1 MPTSAVHGNLTS
13 TLRKIG
19 TLPAS
24 AAVFYAALNIFLS
37 ITAFLGNALILTALR
52 KVCSVRPPTKLLFKC
67 LAITDLLVGLITQPF
82 SVALRL
88 NAAPKVHSQA
98 LRSLN
103 ATSLVLCGVSIFT
116 STAISV
122 DRLLALLLGLRYRG
136 FVTLKRVR
144 VAIICFW
151 LTGVSAAL
159 LYVLLGYLIGMGIAL
174 VFGFLCAVISIFS
187 YTKIFL
193 KLRNHQAQVCENYA
207 HQGQTSGRGIPL
219 NISRYKKT
227 VSSIAWVQ
235 LILGVCYLPFIISCI
250 IGPINGWLEHERIAW
265 YFSLTLVYLNSS
277 LNPILYCWKIKEVR
291 QIMKD
296 KVKQFC
302 CLSS

>member
-24 AAVFYAALNIFLS
+24 AAVFYAALNIVLS
-37 ITAFLGNALILTALR
+37 ITAFLGSALILTALR
-52 KVCSVRPPTKLLFKC
+52 KVSSVRPPTKLLFKC

-82 SVALRL
+82 FSRTSVERCSEGAL
-88 NAAPKVHSQA
+88 ASSPVTECHQSCT
-98 LRSLN
+98 LRSIDLHIDRHKCGQ
-103 ATSLVLCGVSIFT
+103 TSRPVTGTTIQ
-116 STAISV
+116 
-122 DRLLALLLGLRYRG
+122 RLS
-136 FVTLKRVR
+136 VTLKRVR

-219 NISRYKKT
+219 NIARYKKT

-235 LILGVCYLPFIISCI
+235 FILGVCYLPFIISCI
-250 IGPINGWLEHERIAW
+250 IGPD
-265 YFSLTLVYLNSS
+265 
-277 LNPILYCWKIKEVR
+277 
-291 QIMKD
+291 Q
-296 KVKQFC
+296 
-302 CLSS
+302 